1 MLNVIACKN
10 IKTEGSFYSILQA
23 LFMSIDKKYALDW
36 IENNKKL
43 FIEISDK
50 VWEFAELGLI
60 EFKSSALLADELEKH
75 GFNVERGI
83 AGMPTAFVVTWG
95 EGKPVIGIM
104 GEYDALP
111 GLSQKKVP
119 RKEPLEPG
127 KPGHGCGHN
136 IHGTSGMA
144 ATIAA
149 RKAMEK
155 HKIKGTIKFFGCPA
169 EENFSGK
176 VFMVREG
183 NFNDVDAVISHHPD
197 TMNCASLESS
207 LAVNS
212 AKFHFYGKAS
222 HAGDSPEHGRSAL
235 DAVEL
240 MNMGVNYL
248 REHVIQDARIHYV
261 VEKGGDQPNIVPPYA
276 RSWYYVR
283 APERDQVEFIYDW
296 ILDIARGAAMMTKTE
311 VKIELTE
318 GCYNLIP
325 NRTITELIVKNMRE
339 IGLPKY
345 GDEDW
350 KFAEEIAKTITPEM
364 KIAQLKK
371 SKRPGWQRLVDK
383 LMDDEV
389 PDPWGEDEVSHG
401 STDVADVSWQA
412 PTVEFGTATGVLGT
426 PGHSWQDVA
435 QSGVGLGHKSLIF
448 AAKVM
453 AATAIDLLTQ
463 ENVLHKARE
472 EHRQRIGNKQYR
484 SPIPPDRKPPLDV
497 WKK

>member
-1 MLNVIACKN
+1 
-10 IKTEGSFYSILQA
+10 
-23 LFMSIDKKYALDW
+23 MSIDKEYALDW

-43 FIEISDK
+43 LIEISDK

-75 GFNVERGI
+75 GFRVERGI
-83 AGMPTAFVVTWG
+83 AGMPTAFVAAWG

-119 RKEPLEPG
+119 RKEPLESG

-136 IHGTSGMA
+136 IYGTSGMA
-144 ATIAA
+144 ATIAVK
-149 RKAMEK
+149 KAMEK
-155 HKIKGTIKFFGCPA
+155 HKINGTIKFFGCPA

-176 VFMVREG
+176 VFMVKDDY
-183 NFNDVDAVISHHPD
+183 FNDVDAVISHHTD

-212 AKFHFYGKAS
+212 VKFHFYGKAS

-240 MNMGVNYL
+240 MNIGVNYL
-248 REHVIQDARIHYV
+248 REHVIQNARIHYV

-296 ILDIARGAAMMTKTE
+296 IVDIARGAAMMTKTE

-325 NRTITELIVKNMRE
+325 NRTIAELIVKNMRE

-345 GDEDW
+345 SDEDL

-383 LMDDEV
+383 LIDDEI
-389 PDPWGEDEVSHG
+389 PDPWGEDEISHG

-412 PTVEFGTATGVLGT
+412 PTVEFYTAAGVLGT

-453 AATAIDLLTQ
+453 AATAIDLLTK
-463 ENVLHKARE
+463 EDVLHKAGE
-472 EHRQRIGNKQYR
+472 EHRQRIGNKKYR
-484 SPIPPDRKPPLDV
+484 PPIPPDHKPPLDV
-497 WKK
+497 WEK

>member
-1 MLNVIACKN
+1 MAINK
-10 IKTEGSFYSILQA
+10 E
-23 LFMSIDKKYALDW
+23 YAFDW
-36 IENNKKL
+36 IEKNKKHL
-43 FIEISDK
+43 VEICDK

-75 GFNVERGI
+75 GFMVERGI
-83 AGMPTAFVVTWG
+83 AGMPTAFVASWG

-119 RKEPLEPG
+119 WKEPLEPE

-149 RKAMEK
+149 KKTMET

-169 EENFSGK
+169 EENFDGK
-176 VFMVREG
+176 GFMVRDG
-183 NFNDVDAVISHHPD
+183 YFDSVNAVISHHPNS
-197 TMNCASLESS
+197 MNCATLESS
-207 LAVNS
+207 LAVAS
-212 AKFHFYGKAS
+212 VKFHFHGKAS

-248 REHVIQDARIHYV
+248 REHLLQDARIHYII
-261 VEKGGDQPNIVPPYA
+261 EKGGDQPNIVPSYA

-296 ILDIARGAAMMTKTE
+296 ILDIAKGAAMMTKTE
-311 VKIELTE
+311 VKVEPLE
-318 GCYNLIP
+318 GVYNYVP
-325 NRTITELIVKNMRE
+325 NRTISELIVKNMRE

-345 GDEDW
+345 SQEDL
-350 KFAEEIAKTITPEM
+350 KFAKEIAKTIDPEI
-364 KIAQLKK
+364 KLAQLKK
-371 SKRPGWQRLVDK
+371 SKRPGWETLVDK
-383 LMDDEV
+383 LIDDEI
-389 PDPWGEDEVSHG
+389 PDPWGEGETSHG
-401 STDVADVSWQA
+401 STDVADVSWKA
-412 PTVEFGTATGVLGT
+412 PTVEFGTASAVLGT

-453 AATAIDLLTQ
+453 AATAIDLLTK
-463 ENVLHKARE
+463 EGALNKATE
-472 EHRQRIGNKQYR
+472 EHKERIGNKIYR
-484 SPIPPDRKPPLDV
+484 SPIPPDHKPPLDA

>member
-1 MLNVIACKN
+1 
-10 IKTEGSFYSILQA
+10 
-23 LFMSIDKKYALDW
+23 MSIDKEYAHDW
-36 IENNKKL
+36 IENNKKRL
-43 FIEISDK
+43 IEISDK

-60 EFKSSALLADELEKH
+60 EFKSSALLADELEKQ
-75 GFNVERGI
+75 GFRVERGI
-83 AGMPTAFVVTWG
+83 AGMPTAFVATWG
-95 EGKPVIGIM
+95 EGKPVIGVM

-119 RKEPLEPG
+119 WKEPLEPG

-136 IHGTSGMA
+136 VHGASGMA
-144 ATIAA
+144 AAIAA
-149 RKAMEK
+149 KKAMEK

-176 VFMVREG
+176 VFMVRDG
-183 NFNDVDAVISHHPD
+183 YFHDVNAVISHHPN
-197 TMNCASLESS
+197 TMNGATLESS

-212 AKFHFYGKAS
+212 VKFHFYGKAS

-240 MNMGVNYL
+240 MNTGVNYL

-261 VEKGGDQPNIVPPYA
+261 IEKGGDQPNVVPPYA

-296 ILDIARGAAMMTKTE
+296 ILDIARGAAIMTRTE
-311 VKIELTE
+311 LKVEFLE
-318 GCYNLIP
+318 GVYNYIP
-325 NRTITELIVKNMRE
+325 NRTTAELIVKNMRE

-345 GDEDW
+345 SDEDW
-350 KFAEEIAKTITPEM
+350 KFAEEIAKTIAPEM

-371 SKRPGWQRLVDK
+371 SKRPGWERLVDK
-383 LMDDEV
+383 LLDDEI
-389 PDPWGEDEVSHG
+389 PDPWGEGETSHG

-412 PTVEFGTATGVLGT
+412 PTVEFGTATGVIGT

-435 QSGVGLGHKSLIF
+435 ESGVGLGHKSLIF

-453 AATAIDLLTQ
+453 VATVIDLLTK
-463 ENVLHKARE
+463 EDILKKANE
-472 EHRQRIGNKQYR
+472 EHRRRIGNKKYR
-484 SPIPPDRKPPLDV
+484 SPIPPDHKPPLDI
-497 WKK
+497 WEK

>member
-1 MLNVIACKN
+1 
-10 IKTEGSFYSILQA
+10 
-23 LFMSIDKKYALDW
+23 MSIDKEYAHDW
-36 IENNKKL
+36 IENNKKRL
-43 FIEISDK
+43 IEISDK

-60 EFKSSALLADELEKH
+60 EFKSSALLADELEKQ
-75 GFNVERGI
+75 GFRVERGI
-83 AGMPTAFVVTWG
+83 AGMPTAFVATWG
-95 EGKPVIGIM
+95 EGKPVIGVM

-119 RKEPLEPG
+119 WKEPLEPG

-136 IHGTSGMA
+136 VHGASGMA
-144 ATIAA
+144 AAIAA
-149 RKAMEK
+149 KKAMEK

-176 VFMVREG
+176 VFMVRDG
-183 NFNDVDAVISHHPD
+183 YFHDVNAVISHHPN
-197 TMNCASLESS
+197 TMNGATLESS

-212 AKFHFYGKAS
+212 VKFHFYGKAS

-240 MNMGVNYL
+240 MNTGVNYL

-261 VEKGGDQPNIVPPYA
+261 IEKGGDQPNVVPPYA

-296 ILDIARGAAMMTKTE
+296 ILDIARGAAIMTRTE
-311 VKIELTE
+311 LKVEFLE
-318 GCYNLIP
+318 GVYNYIP
-325 NRTITELIVKNMRE
+325 NRTTAELIVKNMRE

-345 GDEDW
+345 SDEDW
-350 KFAEEIAKTITPEM
+350 KFAEEIAKTIAPEM

-371 SKRPGWQRLVDK
+371 SKRPGWERLVDK
-383 LMDDEV
+383 LLDDEI
-389 PDPWGEDEVSHG
+389 PDPWGEGETSHG

-412 PTVEFGTATGVLGT
+412 PTVEFGTATGVIGT

-435 QSGVGLGHKSLIF
+435 ESGVGLGHKSLIF

-453 AATAIDLLTQ
+453 VATVIDLLTK
-463 ENVLHKARE
+463 EDILKKANE
-472 EHRQRIGNKQYR
+472 EHRQRIGNKKYR
-484 SPIPPDRKPPLDV
+484 SPIPPDHKPPLDI
-497 WKK
+497 WEK

>member
-1 MLNVIACKN
+1 
-10 IKTEGSFYSILQA
+10 
-23 LFMSIDKKYALDW
+23 MSTDKEYAHDW
-36 IENNKKL
+36 IENNKKQL
-43 FIEISDK
+43 IETSDK

-60 EFKSSALLADELEKH
+60 EFKSSVLLANELEKQ
-75 GFNVERGI
+75 GFRVDRGI
-83 AGMPTAFVVTWG
+83 AGMPTAFVATWG

-119 RKEPLEPG
+119 RKEPLETG

-144 ATIAA
+144 ATIAV

-169 EENFSGK
+169 EENFDGK
-176 VFMVREG
+176 VFMVRDG
-183 NFNDVDAVISHHPD
+183 YFDNVNAVISHHPNS
-197 TMNCASLESS
+197 MNGATLESS
-207 LAVNS
+207 LAVTS
-212 AKFHFYGKAS
+212 VKFHFHGKAS

-248 REHVIQDARIHYV
+248 REHVIQDARIHYII
-261 VEKGGDQPNIVPPYA
+261 EKGGDQPNIVPSYA

-296 ILDIARGAAMMTKTE
+296 ILDIAKGAAMMTKTG
-311 VKIELTE
+311 VKVELLE
-318 GCYNLIP
+318 GVYNYIP
-325 NRTITELIVKNMRE
+325 NRTIAELIVKNMRE

-345 GDEDW
+345 SQEDL
-350 KFAEEIAKTITPEM
+350 KFAEEIAKTIDPEM
-364 KIAQLKK
+364 KLAQLKK
-371 SKRPGWQRLVDK
+371 SKRPGWERLVDK
-383 LMDDEV
+383 LIDDEI
-389 PDPWGEDEVSHG
+389 PDPWGEGETSHG
-401 STDVADVSWQA
+401 STDVADVSWLA
-412 PTVEFGTATGVLGT
+412 PTVEFGTASGVLGT

-435 QSGVGLGHKSLIF
+435 ESGVGLGHESLIF

-453 AATAIDLLTQ
+453 AATAIDLLTK
-463 ENVLHKARE
+463 EDVLKKAKE
-472 EHRQRIGNKQYR
+472 EHRRRIGNKKYR
-484 SPIPPDRKPPLDV
+484 SPIPPDHKPPLDV
-497 WKK
+497 WEK